1 MHFRSLF
8 AAAFSLATYSFVVT
22 SAQKS
27 GSSNGLE
34 IVATAAFLEQNTFGH
49 VVNGEKNTLT
59 VTVENKSD
67 RKVTLLNVAGALLHP
82 DSNAILKNLTS
93 QKYGVPLV
101 GNNKIQFSYTFYSE
115 FKPGDYRLNIWVEH
129 TSETEN
135 QKVEAFDSIITIVDP
150 ALSIF
155 DFKLLSTYAIVA
167 AFFGGL
173 CYLAYSTFF
182 PQTKKSR
189 SKKIPAV
196 SASSPTGTVTAT
208 GAGGYQ
214 EEWIPEHHLRKP
226 KSSKKQANA
235 ASGTSGDEL
244 SPAETSGTEGRR
256 RKGKK

>member
-8 AAAFSLATYSFVVT
+8 TTAFSLVAYSFVVT

-27 GSSNGLE
+27 GDSNGHE
-34 IVATAAFLEQNTFGH
+34 IVATAAFSEQNIFNH

-67 RKVTLLNVAGALLHP
+67 RNVTLLNVAGALLHP
-82 DSNAILKNLTS
+82 DTNAVLKNLTS
-93 QKYGVPLV
+93 LKYGLPLLE
-101 GNNKIQFSYTFYSE
+101 NKKLQLPYTFHSE
-115 FKPGDYRLNIWVEH
+115 FRPGDHRLNIWVEH

-135 QKVEAFDSIITIVDP
+135 QKVEAYDSIITIVDP
-150 ALSIF
+150 AFSIL

-167 AFFGGL
+167 AFFAGL
-173 CYLAYSTFF
+173 CYLAYSTYF
-182 PQTKKSR
+182 PQAKKSR
-189 SKKIPAV
+189 SKKTPAV
-196 SASSPTGTVTAT
+196 SVSSPTGPVTAT

-226 KSSKKQANA
+226 KSSKKQAAA

-244 SPAETSGTEGRR
+244 SPAETSGTEGKR

>member
-1 MHFRSLF
+1 MHFGSLF
-8 AAAFSLATYSFVVT
+8 VTVFSLAAYSFVVT

-27 GSSNGLE
+27 GNSNGPE
-34 IVATAAFLEQNTFGH
+34 IVATAAFLEQNTFSH

-59 VTVENKSD
+59 VTVENKSG

-82 DSNAILKNLTS
+82 DSNAVLKNLTI
-93 QKYGVPLV
+93 QKYDVSLEK
-101 GNNKIQFSYTFYSE
+101 NKIQFQYTFYSE
-115 FKPGDYRLNIWVEH
+115 FRPGDHRLNVWVEH
-129 TSETEN
+129 TSQTEN
-135 QKVEAFDSIITIVDP
+135 QRVEAYDSIITIVDP

-182 PQTKKSR
+182 PQAKKSR
-189 SKKIPAV
+189 SKKTPAV
-196 SASSPTGTVTAT
+196 SVSSPTGTVTAT

-226 KSSKKQANA
+226 KSSKKQAA
-235 ASGTSGDEL
+235 AVSGTSGDEL
-244 SPAETSGTEGRR
+244 SPAETSGAEGKR
-256 RKGKK
+256 RKVKK